1 MHVYK
6 AKEFA
11 IASTAK
17 DFLGEAQNE
26 QCFSMFQ
33 ASDLLTAEGLL
44 PVTLH
49 VRAGICVRCGGGPW
63 RAQVGFPAPQLCD
76 LEQVASPGRL
86 ALPSHGEMKTQ
97 GQDAGKGL
105 ARCQAPLNMLLL

>member
-17 DFLGEAQNE
+17 DFLGEAHND

-49 VRAGICVRCGGGPW
+49 VRAGICVRCGGGL
-63 RAQVGFPAPQLCD
+63 GGLGLSSQLHSCVT
-76 LEQVASPGRL
+76 LSKSLHL
-86 ALPSHGEMKTQ
+86 AGWLSHHT
-97 GQDAGKGL
+97 GK
-105 ARCQAPLNMLLL
+105 